1 MFTYAAKL
9 IEVIDGDTVDLLI
22 DLGFGVHARE
32 RCRLYGIDAPEMP
45 TEAGKAA
52 KAYLESLLGAATGE
66 LSDFIKCF
74 PGQCPIFI
82 STIKAK
88 KAPKEKA
95 DKYGRYLA
103 ILYYTNGDMEAEAY
117 ETKIAFRPTSLN
129 WRMVAGGHA
138 KERYW

>member
-22 DLGFGVHARE
+22 DLGFGVHVKE

-52 KAYLESLLGAATGE
+52 KAHLESLVGADTGE
-66 LSDFIKCF
+66 LFVATRKM
-74 PGQCPIFI
+74 
-82 STIKAK
+82 TRK
-88 KAPKEKA
+88 PKEKT

-103 ILYYTNGDMEAEAY
+103 VLYVGGNVDMFIHGDQMESSVRKMHGSINFA
-117 ETKIAFRPTSLN
+117 
-129 WRMVAGGHA
+129 MVSAGHA
-138 KERYW
+138 EERYW

>member
-22 DLGFGVHARE
+22 DLGFGVHVKE

-52 KAYLESLLGAATGE
+52 KAYLESLIGASSELFVATR
-66 LSDFIKCF
+66 KM
-74 PGQCPIFI
+74 PR
-82 STIKAK
+82 K
-88 KAPKEKA
+88 PKEKT

-103 ILYYTNGDMEAEAY
+103 VLYDGSHYIESDAGES
-117 ETKIAFRPTSLN
+117 SLN
-129 WRMVAGGHA
+129 MMQGSINFTMVYTGHA
-138 KERYW
+138 RERYW

>member
-1 MFTYAAKL
+1 MFTYQAKL

-22 DLGFGVHARE
+22 DVGLEIHKRE

-52 KAYLESLLGAATGE
+52 KAHLESLIGAATGR
-66 LSDFIKCF
+66 LFVATRK
-74 PGQCPIFI
+74 
-82 STIKAK
+82 TTRK
-88 KAPKEKA
+88 PKEKT

-103 ILYYTNGDMEAEAY
+103 VLYDGLH
-117 ETKIAFRPTSLN
+117 SLKQDQARSMALRAPN
-129 WRMVAGGHA
+129 EFWSSINRHMVAQGHA

>member
-22 DLGFGVHARE
+22 DLGFGVHVKE

-52 KAYLESLLGAATGE
+52 KAYLESLLGASSELFVATR
-66 LSDFIKCF
+66 KM
-74 PGQCPIFI
+74 
-82 STIKAK
+82 TRK
-88 KAPKEKA
+88 PKEKT

-103 ILYYTNGDMEAEAY
+103 VLYVSSNDVEDDWSSD
-117 ETKIAFRPTSLN
+117 KISMKPTSIN
-129 WRMVAGGHA
+129 ARMIYAGRA

>member
-22 DLGFGVHARE
+22 DLGFGVHVRE

-45 TEAGKAA
+45 SEAGKAA
-52 KAYLESLLGAATGE
+52 KIYLETLIGAATGE
-66 LSDFIKCF
+66 LFVATRKM
-74 PGQCPIFI
+74 
-82 STIKAK
+82 ARR
-88 KAPKEKA
+88 PKEKT

-103 ILYYTNGDMEAEAY
+103 VLYDGGNYNVDMLIHGDQAEYSIAMMRASINWAMREA
-117 ETKIAFRPTSLN
+117 
-129 WRMVAGGHA
+129 GHA

>member
-9 IEVIDGDTVDLLI
+9 IEVIDADTVDLLI
-22 DLGFGVHARE
+22 DLGFGVHVKE

-52 KAYLESLLGAATGE
+52 KAYLESLLVATGE
-66 LSDFIKCF
+66 LFVATRKMNR
-74 PGQCPIFI
+74 
-82 STIKAK
+82 K
-88 KAPKEKA
+88 PKEKT

-103 ILYYTNGDMEAEAY
+103 VLYDNSHPVDWFIHGDQTQSSVQTMKASINFA
-117 ETKIAFRPTSLN
+117 
-129 WRMVAGGHA
+129 MVAQGHA

>member
-22 DLGFGVHARE
+22 DLGFGVHVKE

-45 TEAGKAA
+45 TEAGKIA
-52 KAYLESLLGAATGE
+52 KAYLESLIGAATGE
-66 LSDFIKCF
+66 LFVATRKMAR
-74 PGQCPIFI
+74 
-82 STIKAK
+82 K
-88 KAPKEKA
+88 PKEKT

-103 ILYYTNGDMEAEAY
+103 VLYDNYHDVEADVD
-117 ETKIAFRPTSLN
+117 ETKIKMMQSSINL
-129 WRMVAGGHA
+129 RMVEAGHA

>member
-22 DLGFGVHARE
+22 DLGFGVHVKE

-52 KAYLESLLGAATGE
+52 KAYLESLIKAATGE
-66 LSDFIKCF
+66 LFVATRKM
-74 PGQCPIFI
+74 
-82 STIKAK
+82 TRK
-88 KAPKEKA
+88 PKEKT

-103 ILYYTNGDMEAEAY
+103 VLYDGPYSLEEDSGEL
-117 ETKIAFRPTSLN
+117 KIGMMPTSIN
-129 WRMVAGGHA
+129 VRMVAQGHT

>member
-1 MFTYAAKL
+1 MYTYQAKL
-9 IEVIDGDTVDLLI
+9 IEIIDGDTVDLLI
-22 DLGFGVHARE
+22 DLGFGVHVRE

-66 LSDFIKCF
+66 LYVATRKMAR
-74 PGQCPIFI
+74 
-82 STIKAK
+82 K
-88 KAPKEKA
+88 PKERT

-103 ILYYTNGDMEAEAY
+103 VLYDGISSMEEDEENAAEQ
-117 ETKIAFRPTSLN
+117 KIPNMLWSSINR
-129 WRMVAGGHA
+129 RMVQMGHA

>member
-22 DLGFGVHARE
+22 DLGFGVHVKE

-45 TEAGKAA
+45 TDAGRNA
-52 KAYLESLLGAATGE
+52 KSRLESLIGAVTCDLHVHTVKMAR
-66 LSDFIKCF
+66 K
-74 PGQCPIFI
+74 
-82 STIKAK
+82 
-88 KAPKEKA
+88 PKEKT

-103 ILYYTNGDMEAEAY
+103 VLYDGISSMEDDEENAAEQM
-117 ETKIAFRPTSLN
+117 IPNMLWSSINR
-129 WRMVAGGHA
+129 RMVAQGHA

>member
-9 IEVIDGDTVDLLI
+9 IEVVDGDTVDLLI
-22 DLGFGVHARE
+22 DLGFGVHVKE

-45 TEAGKAA
+45 TDAGKAA

-66 LSDFIKCF
+66 LYVATRKM
-74 PGQCPIFI
+74 
-82 STIKAK
+82 TRK
-88 KAPKEKA
+88 PKEKT

-103 ILYYTNGDMEAEAY
+103 VLYDGGNADMDLDGDQSEASIYMMHGSINFA
-117 ETKIAFRPTSLN
+117 
-129 WRMVAGGHA
+129 MVSAGHA

>member
-22 DLGFGVHARE
+22 DLGFGVHVKE

-45 TEAGKAA
+45 TDAGKAA
-52 KAYLESLLGAATGE
+52 KAYLESLIGASSELFVATR
-66 LSDFIKCF
+66 KM
-74 PGQCPIFI
+74 
-82 STIKAK
+82 TRK
-88 KAPKEKA
+88 PKERT

-103 ILYYTNGDMEAEAY
+103 VLYDNYHDVEADVD
-117 ETKIAFRPTSLN
+117 ETKINMMPTSIN
-129 WRMVAGGHA
+129 ARMIYAGHA

>member
-22 DLGFGVHARE
+22 DLGFGVHVKE

-45 TEAGKAA
+45 TEAGKTA

-66 LSDFIKCF
+66 LFVATRKM
-74 PGQCPIFI
+74 
-82 STIKAK
+82 TRK
-88 KAPKEKA
+88 PKEKT

-103 ILYYTNGDMEAEAY
+103 VLYDGGHTVDMFIHGDQTESS
-117 ETKIAFRPTSLN
+117 IQ
-129 WRMVAGGHA
+129 RMKASINFAMVYAGHA

>member
-1 MFTYAAKL
+1 MFTYQAKL

-22 DLGFGVHARE
+22 DLGFGVHVKE

-52 KAYLESLLGAATGE
+52 KAHLESLLAAATGE
-66 LSDFIKCF
+66 LFIATRKM
-74 PGQCPIFI
+74 
-82 STIKAK
+82 TRK
-88 KAPKEKA
+88 PKEKT

-103 ILYYTNGDMEAEAY
+103 VLYDGISGMEDDQENAAEQ
-117 ETKIAFRPTSLN
+117 KIPNMLWSSINR
-129 WRMVAGGHA
+129 RMVQMGHA

>member
-22 DLGFGVHARE
+22 DLGFGVHVKE

-45 TEAGKAA
+45 TDVGKAA
-52 KAYLESLLGAATGE
+52 KTYLESLIGAATGE
-66 LSDFIKCF
+66 LYVATRKM
-74 PGQCPIFI
+74 
-82 STIKAK
+82 TRK
-88 KAPKEKA
+88 PKEKT

-103 ILYYTNGDMEAEAY
+103 VLYVGADNLGMNVRQDQAESSVSAMS
-117 ETKIAFRPTSLN
+117 TSVN
-129 WRMVAGGHA
+129 ARMVYEYHA

>member
-22 DLGFGVHARE
+22 DLGFGVHVKE

-52 KAYLESLLGAATGE
+52 KAYLESLIGAAKE
-66 LSDFIKCF
+66 LYVATRKM
-74 PGQCPIFI
+74 
-82 STIKAK
+82 TRK
-88 KAPKEKA
+88 PKEKT

-103 ILYYTNGDMEAEAY
+103 VLYDNYHDVEADVD
-117 ETKIAFRPTSLN
+117 ETKVSMMPTSIN
-129 WRMVAGGHA
+129 AHMVSSGHA
-138 KERYW
+138 RERYW